1 MIYCYVICFCL
12 ICLHNK
18 RKRTII
24 FRTRRWVR
32 EIENKINIEKIILTW
47 ICWQQR
53 HNSMHATSNKMARYS
68 RNNLYCCAY
77 SNNARLGRINSSNTK
92 DIIFDDRR
100 LCQWRWRS
108 LFSLMTMEEYI
119 WQLNQGA
126 YLCDTTDTIRNID
139 ITVHV
144 RQWNKEKWTTFP
156 VDALIVMIRWMIFLV
171 IGGQYL
177 WWWSTLFAHMTMKE
191 YLWLLNQ
198 VVHLYDGNVY
208 ALHTLKKKCLGWF
221 L

>member
-1 MIYCYVICFCL
+1 MHDVQLKLPDTTRNILYYCAC
-12 ICLHNK
+12 
-18 RKRTII
+18 
-24 FRTRRWVR
+24 
-32 EIENKINIEKIILTW
+32 
-47 ICWQQR
+47 
-53 HNSMHATSNKMARYS
+53 
-68 RNNLYCCAY
+68 
-77 SNNARLGRINSSNTK
+77 SNNVRLGRINSSNTK
-92 DIIFDDRR
+92 DDFFYDRR
-100 LCQWRWRS
+100 LCQGRWLS
-108 LFSLMTMEEYI
+108 LFTLMTMEEYT

-126 YLCDTTDTIRNID
+126 YLCDSTDTIRNID

-177 WWWSTLFAHMTMKE
+177 WR
-191 YLWLLNQ
+191 LNQ

-208 ALHTLKKKCLGWF
+208 ALHTLKKKCLGWY